1 MSHEYPFI
9 PLGDERLDALDDPL
23 LDAEAG
29 EVLEADAR
37 LLQVEAA
44 QPLLHR
50 AAADRELAAQPDA
63 VAHVRVPQRGQPRWD
78 GCHSVFELRLVF

>member
-1 MSHEYPFI
+1 MSIHFI
-9 PLGDERLDALDDPL
+9 PLGDEGLDALDDPL

-37 LLQVEAA
+37 LLQVEPTA

-50 AAADRELAAQPDA
+50 AAAERQLAAQPDA
-63 VAHVRVPQRGQPRWD
+63 VAHVRVPQRG
-78 GCHSVFELRLVF
+78 